1 MIEIIKSFKR
11 HRKAL
16 KYVAQ
21 NLSEE
26 NKAELYLRDE
36 NADPEKALTAVA
48 LESDIGFICY
58 DKNGNPRGIGGVLPT
73 RNIWFVVT
81 SGLSKSETIPW
92 LKRAREVTAE
102 LLAKHRPLWGHCLE
116 TNELS
121 MMWMKWCGFDFA
133 PLDSPAN
140 YEIDGKRHIYFQKN

>member
-1 MIEIIKSFKR
+1 MIEIVKSFKK

-16 KYVAQ
+16 KYVAE

-26 NKAELYLRDE
+26 NKAELYIRDE
-36 NADPEKALTAVA
+36 TADPAKALAEVA
-48 LESDIGFICY
+48 FESDIGFICY
-58 DKNGNPRGIGGVLPT
+58 DKNGNPRGAGGVLPT

-81 SGLSKSETIPW
+81 AGLTKSETVPW
-92 LKRAREVTAE
+92 LKRAREITAE
-102 LLAKHRPLWGHCLE
+102 LLTKHRPLWGHCLE
-116 TNELS
+116 SNELS

-133 PLDSPAN
+133 PTDSPAN